1 MTPILPRRT
10 VWSIRWIVA
19 CAAVVLTT
27 LIVLG
32 VTSFMEKRTRN
43 VLAREIESRLMLQA
57 RNLALTSSGAIVTDY
72 PELTLAPL
80 AREMQARQPELA
92 LVVVLDRHGNIQ
104 GHPDVRLLSG
114 PYTPPPGLVPVPT
127 TAPLG
132 PHESITGNRQML
144 VASAPILNS
153 RGEILG
159 SALVGLNRAYVEQA
173 MGQIRRQQFLILGA
187 FLLAG
192 AALSFGLMSL
202 LLRPIGAL
210 RTGIERIGRGDLST
224 PIRLANRTEFGL
236 LAEEVNSMASALMKA
251 QTEMVERERL
261 AREMELAQQIQRSI
275 LPSGQTVA
283 GEFVVHGG
291 HWAAAEVGG
300 DYYDVIPLPD
310 GKIALAVADVS
321 GKGLAGCLITAMIF
335 SLLRA
340 LRSIHHSPA
349 ELLAVLDERLGETLQ
364 RGSFVTM
371 FYGELDSK
379 TGRLVYSSAGH
390 NPILVYR
397 GQTRRTEWHRSKGIP
412 LGAIRGGAIRRTL
425 EDQVIDLAPGD
436 SLVQFTDGI
445 NETSDPLGQ
454 EFGFD
459 RMETI
464 VSVAGPSGARGILDQ
479 LHHAVEKWRGDGLPM
494 DDETVLVVSRDPGAR
509 PGPGA
514 FSVDGSTLAL
524 PEALERFEAARK
536 RGTSIQL
543 PATLDSLV
551 GIREWLDRSG
561 AARGLSSGGADML
574 DLVLYEVCANVVEH
588 GYGKDPAR
596 TLELWWLPGAG
607 LAAGPGSAAGP
618 ATRGCFVL
626 RDEGRPFRPDRAKKT
641 DYEDPAVRK
650 RGRGFG
656 LDIIYRTM
664 SAVVYHPG
672 TNVGNITVL
681 EWDPLKLE
689 QQDEVPNA

>member
-1 MTPILPRRT
+1 MTPNRPRRA

-114 PYTPPPGLVPVPT
+114 PFTPPRGLVPVPT
-127 TAPLG
+127 AAPLG
-132 PHESITGNRQML
+132 PHESITGNAKIL
-144 VASAPILNS
+144 VATAPILNS
-153 RGEILG
+153 GGEILG
-159 SALVGLNRAYVEQA
+159 SALVGLSRAYVDEA
-173 MGQIRRQQFLILGA
+173 MGQIRKQQFLILGA

-210 RTGIERIGRGDLST
+210 RVGIERIGRGDLST

-236 LAEEVNSMASALMKA
+236 LAEEVNHMASALKKA

-283 GEFVVHGG
+283 GEFVIQGG

-310 GKIALAVADVS
+310 GNIALAVADVS

-340 LRSIHHSPA
+340 LRSLHPSPA
-349 ELLAVLDERLGETLQ
+349 ALLAVLDERLGETLQ

-390 NPILVYR
+390 NPVLVYR
-397 GQTRRTEWHRSKGIP
+397 GQTGRTEWHRSKGIP
-412 LGAIRGGAIRRTL
+412 LGAIRGGAVRRTL
-425 EDQVIDLAPGD
+425 EDAVIDLGPGD
-436 SLVQFTDGI
+436 SLIQFTNGI
-445 NETSDPLGQ
+445 NETFDPAGV

-459 RMETI
+459 RMEKI
-464 VSVAGPSGARGILDQ
+464 VSEAAPSGARGILDR
-479 LHHAVEKWRGDGLPM
+479 LHVAVEKWRGDGLPA
-494 DDETVLVVSRDPGAR
+494 DDETMLVVSREGASR
-509 PGPGA
+509 AGPGA
-514 FSVDGSTLAL
+514 FSVDGSTLGL
-524 PEALERFEAARK
+524 PEALARFEAAQK
-536 RGTSIQL
+536 RGKSIQL
-543 PATLDSLV
+543 PASLDSLV
-551 GIREWLDRSG
+551 GIREWLDQSG
-561 AARGLSSGGADML
+561 AARGLSSSGADML
-574 DLVLYEVCANVVEH
+574 DLVLYEVCANIVEH

-607 LAAGPGSAAGP
+607 TAAGP

-626 RDEGRPFRPDRAKKT
+626 RDQGRPFKPDRAKET
-641 DYEDPAVRK
+641 DYDDPVVRK

-664 SAVVYHPG
+664 SAVAYHPG
-672 TNVGNITVL
+672 TKVGNITVL
-681 EWDPLKLE
+681 EWDPRKLE
-689 QQDEVPNA
+689 QHDEARHA

>member
-1 MTPILPRRT
+1 MTANRPRRA

-32 VTSFMEKRTRN
+32 VTAVMESRTRN

-80 AREMQARQPELA
+80 ARVMQASQPELA
-92 LVVVLDRHGNIQ
+92 LVVVLDRLGNIQ
-104 GHPDVRLLSG
+104 GHPDVRLLG
-114 PYTPPPGLVPVPT
+114 TPFVPPPGLTAVPT
-127 TAPLG
+127 TAPQG
-132 PHESITGNRQML
+132 PHETITGNAQIL
-144 VASAPILNS
+144 VASAPILNVH
-153 RGEILG
+153 GELLG
-159 SALVGLNRAYVEQA
+159 TALVGLSRAYVDQA
-173 MGQIRRQQFLILGA
+173 MGQIRRQQYLILGA

-192 AALSFGLMSL
+192 AALSFALMSI

-210 RTGIERIGRGDLST
+210 RAGIERIGRGDLST
-224 PIRLANRTEFGL
+224 PLRLADRTEFGL
-236 LAEEVNSMASALMKA
+236 LAEEVNGMAVALRQA

-300 DYYDVIPLPD
+300 DYYDVIPQPD
-310 GKIALAVADVS
+310 GSIALAVADVS

-340 LRSIHHSPA
+340 LRSFHHSPA

-379 TGRLVYSSAGH
+379 SGRLVYSSAGH
-390 NPILVYR
+390 NPTLVYR
-397 GQTRRTEWHRSKGIP
+397 GATRRVEWHRSKGIP

-425 EDQVIDLAPGD
+425 EDSAVDLGPGD
-436 SLVQFTDGI
+436 VLIQFTDGI
-445 NETSDPLGQ
+445 NETTDPSGKEQ
-454 EFGFD
+454 FGFE
-459 RMETI
+459 RMEKI
-464 VSVAGPSGARGILDQ
+464 VSEAAPSGAREIVGR
-479 LHHAVEKWRGDGLPM
+479 LHDAVAKWRGDALPM
-494 DDETVLVVSRDPGAR
+494 DDETMLVVSREGAAR
-509 PGPGA
+509 AGRGD
-514 FSVDGSTLAL
+514 SSRGGTVLGLG
-524 PEALERFEAARK
+524 EALQRLDAARK
-536 RGTSIQL
+536 QGTSIQL
-543 PATLDSLV
+543 PASLDSLV
-551 GIREWLDRSG
+551 AIREWLDRSG
-561 AARGLSSGGADML
+561 ALRGLSSNGADML

-588 GYGKDPAR
+588 GYGKDAAR
-596 TLELWWLPGAG
+596 TFELWWLPSSEPAG
-607 LAAGPGSAAGP
+607 GP
-618 ATRGCFVL
+618 APRGSFLV
-626 RDEGRPFRPDRAKKT
+626 RDQGRPFRPDRTKDT
-641 DYEDPAVRK
+641 DYEDPLVRK

-656 LDIIYRTM
+656 LDIIHKTM
-664 SAVVYHPG
+664 SGVAYHPE
-672 TNVGNITVL
+672 TKLGNITVL
-681 EWDPLKLE
+681 DWDPSKLE
-689 QQDEVPNA
+689 QRDEARHG